1 MSLRRVALLLGTL
14 AVVAA
19 VGWTARPAPETDALR
34 VERLASELR
43 CPVCQGLSVADS
55 PSDTARQMR
64 DLVAQRVAQGR
75 SDDQI
80 RDEFRAAY
88 GEWVVLSPP
97 LADPRGLVWLLPLIL
112 VGGGALAIVLA
123 IRRRSALVEPPPS
136 ADQLAL
142 LRARAAQEETLE

>member
-1 MSLRRVALLLGTL
+1 MSLGRVALLLGML